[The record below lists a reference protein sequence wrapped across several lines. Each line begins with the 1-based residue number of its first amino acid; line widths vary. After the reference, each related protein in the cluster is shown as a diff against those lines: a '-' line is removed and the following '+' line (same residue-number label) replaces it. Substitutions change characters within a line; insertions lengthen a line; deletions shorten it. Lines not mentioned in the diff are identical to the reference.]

1 MIANPKTAHKSVQ
14 AAVPS
19 REHSSVR
26 SHEGMKNNRR
36 RFPKEATVTVLAAA
50 AVPGPAEGPL
60 NHPGDGFLSYNV
72 GMVSNPSLPGT
83 SGDLVLTVYLAVSA
97 DGTGFG
103 TLSDPLHLAVNSHLA
118 VEQSGRQGNQ
128 FRFEGRVIRSNTPG
142 QVGQKF
148 AVAARVEN
156 ALTDLDLNL
165 NGETFSGKGLRLLF
179 ADRPVVSQSGRTE
192 E

>member
-1 MIANPKTAHKSVQ
+1 MTNPKPAHKSV
-14 AAVPS
+14 APSVPS
-19 REHSSVR
+19 GEHSSVR
-26 SHEGMKNNRR
+26 SHEGAKNKRR
-36 RFPKEATVTVLAAA
+36 RLPKVATVTVPAAA
-50 AVPGPAEGPL
+50 AVPGAAEGPL
-60 NHPGDGFLSYNV
+60 NHPGGGFLSYNV
-72 GMVSNPSLPGT
+72 GIVSNPSLPGT
-83 SGDLVLTVYLAVSA
+83 SGDLVVTVYLAVSA

-148 AVAARVEN
+148 AVSARVQN
-156 ALTDLDLNL
+156 ALTDLDLDL

-179 ADRPVVSQSGRTE
+179 ADPSVVSQSARTE
-192 E
+192 G